1 MKYLLLLSLC
11 AAAGAQDYVPLSE
24 VLKEVS
30 EKPKFID
37 TLVDKFGVL
46 DSEQVTRL
54 RGYIRDK
61 QWKMVDSFPGITVKA
76 LGRSVRLIGKVLP
89 KSGPPKAVDFTV
101 PPTKDLGYG
110 LVFGDEVDPK
120 LAPLHDDSVR
130 LAQLLNQPN
139 PEKLLADLQ
148 SSGHTVEIRDARY
161 FANFGDLK
169 YNGRDV
175 LTPFW
180 LDTGIPIPGQKRN
193 LLVPAPHSQHEIF
206 VKGPKYNAAVCFF
219 FGIDGKAIVRPIDT
233 KDQAWVMGHVA
244 HTYRDKQAFEAMR
257 LIGEVIRVYAAI
269 QASHPELPFGGY
281 YLLGVC
287 NDPGAI
293 VETKMTGKTTLY
305 PLSHDKSLFAGQGE
319 ITDIVN
325 KLPQDEVSTDKER
338 VLASM
343 PVDSLKQL
351 PLANLRADL
360 LIVQSA
366 PSQSSGGISPWLL
379 LGFIPILVGGY
390 FIWRSFSAA
399 RR

>member
-1 MKYLLLLSLC
+1 MKYLLLLSFC
-11 AAAGAQDYVPLSE
+11 ATASAQDYVPLSE

-37 TLVDKFGVL
+37 TLVEKFGVL

-76 LGRSVRLIGKVLP
+76 LGRSVRLVGKLLP
-89 KSGPPKAVDFTV
+89 KPGPPGPIDFTV

-110 LVFGDEVDPK
+110 LVFGDEIDPK

-130 LAQLLNQPN
+130 LAQLLNQPA

-148 SSGHTVEIRDARY
+148 ASGHTVEIRDARY

-193 LLVPAPHSQHEIF
+193 LLVPAPHSQHEIY
-206 VKGPKYNAAVCFF
+206 VKGPKYNAALCFF
-219 FGIDGKAIVRPIDT
+219 YGIDGKAIVRPIDT

-244 HTYRDKQAFEAMR
+244 HTYRDKQAVEAMR

-269 QASHPELPFGGY
+269 QALHPELPFGGY

-343 PVDSLKQL
+343 PVDALKQI

-360 LIVQSA
+360 LIVRSA

-390 FIWRSFSAA
+390 LIWRSFSAA
-399 RR
+399 KR